1 MKNRHIIFTIL
12 TLLTVSCSF
21 EDMVP
26 QGGTQLEHQ
35 VQETITA
42 IPDRVQADVY
52 GMYSNLGV
60 QYVVL
65 GMGFDCD
72 FGYPAQCMT
81 QDSNGPDMVC
91 DNSNYNWFTPSY
103 DYSDRNANYAVPA
116 MRFAN
121 PYNLVKICNDI
132 IASMD
137 EETVEGKM
145 RYSLGQAKAMR
156 AFAYLSL
163 APYYQFNY
171 ADNPDKPCVPLVT
184 EDTPDYA
191 NNPRATNEKIYGQML
206 EDLTD
211 AIEHLEGYT
220 RPAGSK
226 VEVDRNVA
234 YGLRARVNLAMNNF
248 KEAAEDA
255 AKAREG
261 YTPASIED
269 VSKPAFCQMS
279 EGNWMW
285 GINIDNTSIT
295 NPLATWPSKLSS
307 FSGFGYTTQVGC
319 YKRINRLLYDV
330 IDSKD
335 VRKGWWVNEEL
346 ESPLLENVTWNGV
359 TGNRVAELEIT
370 QTKVAFV
377 PYTNVKFGM
386 KSGIGSIQN
395 DSDWPIM
402 RVEEMI
408 LIEAEGLAR
417 TNRETEAQNLLTEFV
432 STYRNPGYSCRLT
445 GELLINEIWR
455 ERRVELWGEG
465 FSMSDIMRLKKP
477 VVRVHKGDIANWPD
491 AWAFNVPA
499 GDEYLLLRF
508 PDVETNANA
517 GVPVTENVGGK
528 APVAGQ
534 YIDLLDG
541 VTD

>member
-1 MKNRHIIFTIL
+1 MKKRNIIFTIL

-26 QGGTQLEHQ
+26 KGGTQLERQ

-42 IPDRVQADVY
+42 IPERVQADVY
-52 GMYSNLGV
+52 GMYSNLGA

-72 FGYPAQCMT
+72 FGYPSQCMT

-116 MRFAN
+116 MRYAN
-121 PYNLVKICNDI
+121 PYNLVKICNGI
-132 IASMD
+132 IASVD
-137 EETVEGKM
+137 EETADSKM
-145 RYSLGQAKAMR
+145 LHSLGQAKAMR
-156 AFAYLSL
+156 AFGYLSL

-171 ADNPDKPCVPLVT
+171 ADNVDKPCVPLVT
-184 EDTPDYA
+184 ENTPDYA
-191 NNPRATNEKIYGQML
+191 NNPRATNEQIYGQML
-206 EDLTD
+206 ADLND
-211 AIEHLEGYT
+211 AIEYLEGYK
-220 RPAGSK
+220 RPTGSK
-226 VEVDRNVA
+226 VEIDQNVA

-248 KEAAEDA
+248 EEAAEDA
-255 AKAREG
+255 AKAMEG
-261 YTPASIED
+261 YTPATIED

-279 EGNWMW
+279 ESNWMW
-285 GINIDNTSIT
+285 GINIDNTSIS

-335 VRKGWWVNEEL
+335 VRKGWWVNEDL

-359 TGNRVAELEIT
+359 SGNRVAELEIM

-408 LIEAEGLAR
+408 LIEVEGLAR
-417 TNRETEAQNLLTEFV
+417 TGREAEAQNLLTEFV

-445 GELLINEIWR
+445 GQLLLDEIWR

-465 FSMSDIMRLKKP
+465 FSMSDIMRLNKP
-477 VVRVHKGDIANWPD
+477 VVRVHKDDIANWPD
-491 AWAFNVPA
+491 AWAFNMPA

-534 YIDLLDG
+534 YTELLDG